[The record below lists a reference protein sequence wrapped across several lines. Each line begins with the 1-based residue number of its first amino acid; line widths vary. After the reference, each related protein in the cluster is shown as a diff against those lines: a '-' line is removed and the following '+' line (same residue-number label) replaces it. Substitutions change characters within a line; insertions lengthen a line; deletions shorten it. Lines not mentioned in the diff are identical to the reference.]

1 MFENERRM
9 GSDVL
14 YFFGLFLSI
23 RLALTLF
30 VYIHEHSNFNNYTGD
45 ISEGVNMI
53 RAVVIE
59 GLEILINV
67 VNVIPF
73 TKFTMIPAGIVF
85 DFGAGIIFLVS
96 ITISGILYIQKIQ

>member
-14 YFFGLFLSI
+14 SFFGLFLSI

-30 VYIHEHSNFNNYTGD
+30 VYIHEHLNFNNYTGD

-53 RAVVIE
+53 RAVIIE

-67 VNVIPF
+67 LLPIPF

-96 ITISGILYIQKIQ
+96 IAISWRLYIK

>member
-53 RAVVIE
+53 RAVIIE

-67 VNVIPF
+67 LLPIPF

-96 ITISGILYIQKIQ
+96 IAISWRLYIK